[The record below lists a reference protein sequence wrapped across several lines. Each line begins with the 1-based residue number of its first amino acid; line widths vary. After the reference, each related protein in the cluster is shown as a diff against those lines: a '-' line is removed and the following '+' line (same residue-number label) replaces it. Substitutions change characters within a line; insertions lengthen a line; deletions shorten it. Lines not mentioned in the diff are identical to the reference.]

1 MLDPITKLDTYRYSF
16 VYTYTNTNMGTKTV
30 GIKDEVYDR
39 LAAEKREDE
48 SFTDTIDRLI
58 DTATSDWRR
67 GFGRYS
73 GEEGEK
79 FERIVT
85 EVRTDHAAGFAHRQN
100 EVLKE
105 MGFELDKAGNIISYP
120 DDADEDR

>member
-1 MLDPITKLDTYRYSF
+1 
-16 VYTYTNTNMGTKTV
+16 MGTKTV

-58 DTATSDWRR
+58 DTATSDWRQ

-73 GEEGEK
+73 GEDGEE

-85 EVRTDHAAGFAHRQN
+85 ESRTDHAAGLAHRQN
-100 EVLKE
+100 EVLRE
-105 MGFELDKAGNIISYP
+105 MGFELDEAGNITSHP
-120 DDADEDR
+120 DDANEGH